1 MADNRNKFIFFESWD
16 KYLDTLEED
25 KDINY
30 VNAVARAIIKY
41 GLYGDCQTDDE
52 TIRRKVDAVCSDVIN
67 NTKARYAASV
77 RNGNAGGRPTQ
88 FDSEVVKQLHAQ
100 GLSLKEIADQLGCS
114 KRTVQRKLGITDDED
129 EI

>member
-1 MADNRNKFIFFESWD
+1 MADSRNKFIFFESWD

-41 GLYGDCQTDDE
+41 GLYGDCKTDDE
-52 TIRRKVDAVCSDVIN
+52 TIKRKVDAVCSDVIN

-77 RNGNAGGRPTQ
+77 RNGSMGGRPTKYS
-88 FDSEVVKQLHAQ
+88 SETIRQLREQ
-100 GLSLKEIADQLGCS
+100 GLTQQQIADQLGCS
-114 KRTVQRKLGITDDED
+114 KRTVQRALGDED